1 MPPDLA
7 FTPDSPC
14 VARLAPSPN
23 FGPRRFA
30 PGGAARLDMLVLH
43 YTGMAGADAAIALLQ
58 DPAAEVSC
66 HYVVREDGTVVQMVA
81 EAQRAWHA
89 GRSCWEGIADIN
101 SRSIGI
107 EIVNGGH
114 DFGLPDFPPA
124 QVAAVIAL
132 CADILARHAIR
143 ADRVVAHSDIAPARK
158 RDPGERFPWDLLHDA
173 GIGHWVAPAPDAPGP
188 CLGPGDAG
196 EAVQRLKADLAAY
209 GYAVPGGAAYDADLE
224 LVVAAFQ
231 RHFRP
236 ARVDGIA
243 DPATCATLRAL
254 IAARPADASLIA

>member
-1 MPPDLA
+1 MSK
-7 FTPDSPC
+7 T
-14 VARLAPSPN
+14 
-23 FGPRRFA
+23 
-30 PGGAARLDMLVLH
+30 
-43 YTGMAGADAAIALLQ
+43 
-58 DPAAEVSC
+58 
-66 HYVVREDGTVVQMVA
+66 
-81 EAQRAWHA
+81 
-89 GRSCWEGIADIN
+89 
-101 SRSIGI
+101 
-107 EIVNGGH
+107 
-114 DFGLPDFPPA
+114 LP
-124 QVAAVIAL
+124 VIY
-132 CADILARHAIR
+132 LARHGETAWSLSGQHTGLTDLPLTERGERNARSLGDRLRGLGFTKVFTSPLQRAARTCELAGFSGVAEVDRDLVEWNYGEYEARTSDDIHRERPDWELFHDGVPGGETLAEIGAR